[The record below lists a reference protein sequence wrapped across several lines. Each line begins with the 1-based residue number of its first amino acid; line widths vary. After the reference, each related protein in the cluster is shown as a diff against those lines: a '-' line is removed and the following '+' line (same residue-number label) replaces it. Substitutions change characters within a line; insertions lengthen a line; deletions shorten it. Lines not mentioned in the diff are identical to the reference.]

1 MGCTLLI
8 LTCAAVCVLTICHAA
23 EDDTAEIT
31 DTYQKV
37 IEYAESYPDDFFL
50 LDRPTISRLT
60 YTSTAT
66 PFTCFSRTSH
76 QNVCIQG
83 GWVCWTPA
91 NLSVLERWGMPN
103 VYQAIGEGTVVYMI
117 CTVPPERELAFIQC
131 HYNPNVT
138 MAWVDSVND
147 LMVYGFYIATE

>member
-1 MGCTLLI
+1 MSWIRADKNIWTTLGGVGHDMGCTLLI
-8 LTCAAVCVLTICHAA
+8 LTCAAVCVLTICHAV

-83 GWVCWTPA
+83 GMGVLDPCQSFCFGTMGDA
-91 NLSVLERWGMPN
+91 QCLSGNW
-103 VYQAIGEGTVVYMI
+103 
-117 CTVPPERELAFIQC
+117 
-131 HYNPNVT
+131 
-138 MAWVDSVND
+138 
-147 LMVYGFYIATE
+147 